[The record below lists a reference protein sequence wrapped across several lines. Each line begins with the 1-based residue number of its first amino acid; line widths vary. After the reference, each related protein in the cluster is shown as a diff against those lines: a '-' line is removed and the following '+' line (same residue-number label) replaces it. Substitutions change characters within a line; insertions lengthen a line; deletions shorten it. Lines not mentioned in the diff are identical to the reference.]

1 MVQANPFMAFQ
12 SDPFFNFGGGSP
24 LQPMSAAPVSSIQS
38 PFADILETEPDI
50 PFQGALQRGNL
61 TPNQMRQ
68 FQNQRGEVFRQFQG
82 LLDQQ
87 IRAGLTPDLRFA
99 DFMGNFN
106 FGREAFRT
114 PPGQRVGGGTS
125 QFAPKTT
132 FIR

>member
-1 MVQANPFMAFQ
+1 MVQGNPFMAFQ
-12 SDPFFNFGGGSP
+12 NDPFFNFGGGAMP
-24 LQPMSAAPVSSIQS
+24 PMSVAPVSMMQS
-38 PFADILETEPDI
+38 PFADILETEQDI
-50 PFQGALQRGNL
+50 PFQGALQRANL

-68 FQNQRGEVFRQFQG
+68 FQNQRGEIFRQFEG

-114 PPGQRVGGGTS
+114 PPSQRIGGGTS

-132 FIR
+132 FLR